1 MTILEAMERRHAVR
15 SYLDKPIPADILAAL
30 RAEVETCNAESGL
43 HIQLVTDEPK
53 AFDGFMAHY
62 GKFSGVKNYFALVG
76 KKGDGL
82 DEALGY
88 YGERLALKA
97 QMLGLNTCWVAMTY
111 SKRKCGAVIDAGEK
125 LVIVIPVG
133 YGATQ
138 GTAHKSKPM
147 ERLCSVSGAMPDWFR
162 GGMEAAMLAPTAMN
176 QQKFLLTLQGDA
188 VQAKATGGFYSKVDL
203 GVVKYHFELGAGKEN
218 FRWV

>member
-1 MTILEAMERRHAVR
+1 MTILEAMEHRHAVR
-15 SYLDKPIPADILAAL
+15 SYLDKPIPADVRAAL
-30 RAEVETCNAESGL
+30 QAEVDACNAESGL

-53 AFDGFMAHY
+53 AFGSFTTHY
-62 GKFSGVKNYFALVG
+62 GMFSGVKNYFALVG

-147 ERLCSVSGAMPDWFR
+147 ERLCSVSGAMPDWFKA
-162 GGMEAAMLAPTAMN
+162 GMEAAMLAPTAVN
-176 QQKFLLTLQGDA
+176 QQKFLLSLQGDA

-203 GVVKYHFELGAGKEN
+203 GIVKYHFELGAGKEN
-218 FRWV
+218 FRWM